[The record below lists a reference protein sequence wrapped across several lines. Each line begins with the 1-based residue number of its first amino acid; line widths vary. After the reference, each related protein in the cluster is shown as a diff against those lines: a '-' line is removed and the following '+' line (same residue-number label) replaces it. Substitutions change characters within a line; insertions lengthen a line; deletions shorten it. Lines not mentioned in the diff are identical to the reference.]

1 MESTKKM
8 TAQQTTPLQS
18 ANPSLEK
25 NTGHIEIEKKQPS
38 DIASIGVISNKNALI
53 KFDLSKQLDISFH
66 ADGWFTTGL
75 GILIITVILVRLWLG
90 KSGKLQDFELDE
102 AEFGLG
108 DQKFK
113 LKIND
118 DDRQIAYKIW
128 VELSTRKIG
137 LPIDLEHDV
146 ITEVY
151 DSWHTF
157 FSVTREL
164 IKDVPVRKYRR
175 DSTEKIVRLSIEV
188 LNEGLRP
195 HLTRWQARFRR
206 WYERASGET
215 DFVKISP
222 QEIQQQFPHFQEL
235 ADDMKIVNDR
245 LIAYRKRMHQLI
257 KQ

>member
-1 MESTKKM
+1 MTSEKTVALPSSNLPLTKSTV
-8 TAQQTTPLQS
+8 QTDKGTPQATVVTS
-18 ANPSLEK
+18 V
-25 NTGHIEIEKKQPS
+25 
-38 DIASIGVISNKNALI
+38 DKNALVN
-53 KFDLSKQLDISFH
+53 FDLSKQFDVSFY
-66 ADGWFTTGL
+66 ADGLFTAGFAFL
-75 GILIITVILVRLWLG
+75 LVAIVLLRFYIR
-90 KSGKLQDFELDE
+90 KEGKLQDFELDE

-108 DQKFK
+108 EHKFK

-206 WYERASGET
+206 WYEQASGET

-222 QEIQQQFPHFQEL
+222 QEIQQQFTHFQEL

>member
-1 MESTKKM
+1 MEPSTEM
-8 TAQQTTPLQS
+8 TIEKSSLITNNITKLGKDAEPNLVNNTTPLISNQ
-18 ANPSLEK
+18 
-25 NTGHIEIEKKQPS
+25 IS
-38 DIASIGVISNKNALI
+38 DLSNKNALVRI
-53 KFDLSKQLDISFH
+53 DLSKQFDISFH
-66 ADGWFTTGL
+66 ADGLFSAGL
-75 GILIITVILVRLWLG
+75 VILIVAIVLTRVWRG
-90 KSGKLQDFELDE
+90 RSGKLQNFELDE

-108 DQKFK
+108 NQKFK
-113 LKIND
+113 LKVND

-206 WYERASGET
+206 WYERASEET

-235 ADDMKIVNDR
+235 ADDLKVVNDR

>member
-1 MESTKKM
+1 M
-8 TAQQTTPLQS
+8 TTQQTTTLTS
-18 ANPSLEK
+18 NNPVLTK
-25 NTGHIEIEKKQPS
+25 NTGQIGIEKKLPY
-38 DIASIGVISNKNALI
+38 AAAPIGDTSNKNALV
-53 KFDLSKQLDISFH
+53 KFDVSKQLDISFH
-66 ADGWFTTGL
+66 ADGWFTTGFS
-75 GILIITVILVRLWLG
+75 IFIIAIILVRVLMG
-90 KSGKLQDFELDE
+90 KAGKLQDFELDE

-113 LKIND
+113 LRVND

-164 IKDVPVRKYRR
+164 IKDIPVRKYRR

-206 WYERASGET
+206 WYEQASGET

-222 QEIQQQFPHFQEL
+222 QEIQLQFPHFQEL
-235 ADDMKIVNDR
+235 ADDMKIVNNR

-257 KQ
+257 KK

>member
-1 MESTKKM
+1 MTSEQTVTLPGPNLALTESAVQTDKGKPQA
-8 TAQQTTPLQS
+8 TAITSFDKS
-18 ANPSLEK
+18 ALVNF
-25 NTGHIEIEKKQPS
+25 N
-38 DIASIGVISNKNALI
+38 
-53 KFDLSKQLDISFH
+53 LSKQFDVSFH
-66 ADGWFTTGL
+66 ADGLFTAGFAVL
-75 GILIITVILVRLWLG
+75 LVAIIFLRFYIG
-90 KSGKLQDFELDE
+90 KEGKLQDFELNE

-108 DQKFK
+108 EHKFK
-113 LKIND
+113 LKVND

-137 LPIDLEHDV
+137 LPIDLENDV

-206 WYERASGET
+206 WYEQASGET
-215 DFVKISP
+215 NFVKISP
-222 QEIQQQFPHFQEL
+222 QEIQQQFPHFQQL